1 MKAVYPGSF
10 DPITKGH
17 IDIIKRA
24 AKLCDELV
32 VLVMENA
39 DKTTSFSVDERLVLT
54 NIAVG
59 TLKNVSVHKHDGLT
73 IEFAESHGIDAI
85 IRGVRN
91 TTDFNSESNI
101 AAVNHKLAQNIE
113 TVLLIAKP
121 ELAHVSSS
129 AVKELAFYNADL
141 TEYIPD
147 EVREEIINE
156 LKTREVKKRG

>member
-1 MKAVYPGSF
+1 MKAVFPGSF

-32 VLVMENA
+32 VLVMKNS
-39 DKTTSFSVDERLVLT
+39 DKNTLFSVDERVMLT
-54 NIAVG
+54 NMAVSS
-59 TLKNVSVHKHDGLT
+59 LKNVSVHQHDGLT
-73 IEFAESHGIDAI
+73 IEFAESYGVDAI

-91 TTDFNSESNI
+91 TTDFNLESNI
-101 AAVNHKLAQNIE
+101 AAVNSKLAQNIE

-121 ELAHVSSS
+121 EFAHVSSS
-129 AVKELAFYNADL
+129 AVKELALYNVDL

-147 EVREEIINE
+147 EIREDIINE
-156 LKTREVKKRG
+156 LRHGR